1 MGEWFK
7 EFQVACAKSETVM
20 QKKKASKTTGRHNS
34 GNSSSSGGGR
44 SAISNVL
51 DDVSFDSIRYC
62 DTVAPAVAHKSV
74 SQDASS
80 SSSPSALQVKA
91 KEEHEGRILL
101 PPSLTENLPLSE
113 LYGESVSV

>member
-34 GNSSSSGGGR
+34 GNSSSSGGR

-62 DTVAPAVAHKSV
+62 DTVAPVTAHKSLN
-74 SQDASS
+74 QDATLSP
-80 SSSPSALQVKA
+80 SPSALKVKVQ
-91 KEEHEGRILL
+91 EEHEGRILL
-101 PPSLTENLPLSE
+101 PPSLTENVPLSE
-113 LYGESVSV
+113 LYGESVSG